1 MGYTNTAKGVAAY
14 TTYTLPSGYYDVS
27 FDYRVVGEVDSK
39 GVGLDSLYVYWVTD
53 PNAKIQE
60 TNGDHPQSLSGYRKN
75 IENTSD
81 LHGLTYGITAVSGF
95 ACAQTTHR
103 SALYSTG

>member
-81 LHGLTYGITAVSGF
+81 LHGPDLWYHCRFRVRVRSNN
-95 ACAQTTHR
+95 AQV
-103 SALYSTG
+103 ALYSTG